1 MSARLLA
8 LAVLLTALLAAPAQA
23 AVTATV
29 SVSGSRFVV
38 TVKGTKAKA
47 VTLVAAGK
55 SYKLTKSG
63 SKWRS
68 KKLAAVPVIAGTT
81 VRVKVRPQRGA
92 TKTVRVKVPAPQ
104 APPAP
109 TPPAPTPP
117 AGPPGAPVLFPP
129 PAAASTGDAA
139 WNAIRGWAANSTFTD
154 CPAGW
159 PNCAVE
165 TRYSHHADGSQYY
178 CYLTPVS
185 DSDVRS
191 PGEIIR
197 ISGAE
202 HKADGSW
209 GFEYYLSSYGN
220 TTFYSWTVTP
230 QGTVTGNYW
239 GPGRDPS
246 SGPPNQS
253 IGPLQYVSGAKTCS
267 Y

>member
-1 MSARLLA
+1 MSARLLM
-8 LAVLLTALLAAPAQA
+8 LAVLLTALLAAPAHA
-23 AVTATV
+23 AVTASV
-29 SVSGSRFVV
+29 SVSGSRLVV
-38 TVKGTKAKA
+38 TVKGTKARA

-55 SYKLTKSG
+55 TYKLTKSG

-68 KKLAAVPVIAGTT
+68 RKLATVPVVAGTT
-81 VRVKVRPQRGA
+81 VRVRVRPQRG
-92 TKTVRVKVPAPQ
+92 KTRTISVQVPAPK

-109 TPPAPTPP
+109 TPPA
-117 AGPPGAPVLFPP
+117 APPGTPVLFPP

-139 WNAIRGWAANSTFTD
+139 WNAIRAWAANSTFTD

-165 TRYSHHADGSQYY
+165 TRYSHHADGAQYF
-178 CYLTPVS
+178 CRLTPTS
-185 DSDVRS
+185 GADISAF
-191 PGEIIR
+191 GEIIR

-220 TTFYSWTVTP
+220 TTFYSWSITP
-230 QGTVTGNYW
+230 QGVVTGNYW

-246 SGPPNQS
+246 SGQPNES
-253 IGPLQYVSGAKTCS
+253 LGPLQYVSGAKTCS